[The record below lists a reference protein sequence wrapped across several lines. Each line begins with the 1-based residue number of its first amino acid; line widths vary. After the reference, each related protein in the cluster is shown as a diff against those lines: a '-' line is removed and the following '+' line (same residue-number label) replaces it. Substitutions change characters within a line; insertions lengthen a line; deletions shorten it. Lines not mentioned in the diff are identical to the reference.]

1 MLFGQMAA
9 QGQSLFTSSGD
20 SGAFGCLLTDDS
32 YTGRRTGNAN
42 QLLYS
47 LFNSRGSGRAAS
59 GGPLRQGRQQRAAA
73 AGTIRVRCT
82 LV

>member
-1 MLFGQMAA
+1 VLFGQMAA

-32 YTGRRTGNAN
+32 YTGRRD
-42 QLLYS
+42 
-47 LFNSRGSGRAAS
+47 
-59 GGPLRQGRQQRAAA
+59 RQRQRGRQQRAAA